1 MGRELIMKFF
11 SFLKRPDINEGLEKF
26 KTTSGAVL
34 IDVRT
39 KEEYAERKIDGSIN
53 LPLQEIEKIT
63 SVVPDK
69 STPIFL
75 HCRSGKRSGKAQKIL
90 SAMGYTNAVNIGG
103 IISYKP

>member
-1 MGRELIMKFF
+1 MGLF
-11 SFLKRPDINEGLEKF
+11 SFLKKPDINEGVQKF
-26 KTTSGAVL
+26 RETENAVL
-34 IDVRT
+34 LDVRT

-90 SAMGYTNAVNIGG
+90 SSMGYTNAVNIGG
-103 IISYKP
+103 IISYKA

>member
-1 MGRELIMKFF
+1 MALFR
-11 SFLKRPDINEGLEKF
+11 FLKRPDINEGLKNF
-26 KTTSGAVL
+26 RATDGAVL

-53 LPLQEIEKIT
+53 LPLDEIGQIT

-90 SAMGYTNAVNIGG
+90 TSMGYTNAINIGG
-103 IISYKP
+103 IMNYKG